1 MGASNMQESGVE
13 REYEQISKAQLN
25 FSGPGSEKF
34 MNRNSMNCKSQG
46 DLDSPLMGNQCL
58 KLGLEMPD
66 MGRTKGIWGMQSAA
80 KGGARQTLAAE
91 KWKETAMSKH
101 LHTRHVEERS
111 EIHQFAP
118 EKTLQKNFLAP
129 QIPMSRNKLLFNLK
143 KLQNRSVFHP
153 DSDFFGLTRNPTP
166 IKRSKS

>member
-1 MGASNMQESGVE
+1 MQESGVE
-13 REYEQISKAQLN
+13 REFEQISKTLMN
-25 FSGPGSEKF
+25 FSGPESEKF
-34 MNRNSMNCKSQG
+34 MHRNSMNCTSQG
-46 DLDSPLMGNQCL
+46 DLDSPLVGNQCL

-80 KGGARQTLAAE
+80 KDKARQILAAE
-91 KWKETAMSKH
+91 KWKETVMSKH
-101 LHTRHVEERS
+101 PHTRHVEERS
-111 EIHQFAP
+111 ECHQFAP
-118 EKTLQKNFLAP
+118 EKSLQKNFLAT
-129 QIPMSRNKLLFNLK
+129 QSPMSRNKLLFNLK